1 VNKRTTGLGSSFV
14 LCIIGGIMLHTS
26 KRGLKFGILTLIAG
40 LVFTATVYAGQGYYV
55 LDKSIRGG
63 MLVSLTKN
71 TQVVE
76 AANDKNKES
85 LIGVVGSSQTD
96 FDVGK
101 DQVSVQTD
109 GIVDTL
115 VTTVDG
121 DIKVGDHIGPS
132 SIVGLG
138 AKVNNN
144 GWAVGIAQQSLDAT
158 TAGVVKS
165 TIADSTG
172 AKHEVYVASIPV
184 SVHVVYFNPQQQTT
198 STAIPNKIQS
208 LADSIAGKRV
218 SQVAIVLG
226 TILLLAGFI
235 IAGIIVNAAVRNG
248 LQSIAR
254 QPLAKQETTRRML
267 QSFAMA
273 LGILVFAATATFI
286 VIRYL

>member
-1 VNKRTTGLGSSFV
+1 
-14 LCIIGGIMLHTS
+14 MLHKS
-26 KRGLKFGILTLIAG
+26 KRGLILGTLTVITAC
-40 LVFTATVYAGQGYYV
+40 LFTATVYAGQGYYV
-55 LDKSIRGG
+55 LDKSIRTG
-63 MLVSLTKN
+63 MLVSLTQN

-76 AANDKNKES
+76 AASDKNKES

-109 GIVDTL
+109 GIVDTI
-115 VTTVDG
+115 VTTVSG

-138 AKVNNN
+138 GKVNNN

-184 SVHVVYFNPQQQTT
+184 SIHVVYFNPQQQAT

-254 QPLAKQETTRRML
+254 QPLAKQETTKRML

-273 LGILVFAATATFI
+273 FGILIFASTATFV

>member
-1 VNKRTTGLGSSFV
+1 
-14 LCIIGGIMLHTS
+14 MLHTS
-26 KRGLKFGILTLIAG
+26 KQGLKFGILTLIAG
-40 LVFTATVYAGQGYYV
+40 LLLTATVYAGQGYYV
-55 LDKSIRGG
+55 LDESIRPG
-63 MLVSLTKN
+63 MLVSLTQN

-76 AANDKNKES
+76 PSNDKNMAS
-85 LIGVVGSSQTD
+85 LIGVVGNAQTD

-115 VTTVDG
+115 VTTVSG

-138 AKVNNN
+138 SKVKDN

-158 TAGVVKS
+158 TSGVVKS
-165 TIADSTG
+165 SIADSTG

-184 SVHVVYFNPQQQTT
+184 SVHVVYFNAQQKVP

-254 QPLAKQETTRRML
+254 QPLARQETTRRML

-273 LGILVFAATATFI
+273 FGILVFAAVATLL